1 VIEMKKFLVF
11 AICLLTLTFFNI
23 ASAEMRLVT
32 TDDNGYKTYFDTDSL
47 ETENDGE
54 ILAVR
59 VVGKD
64 PEGWTLLDEV
74 FKYKIDED
82 GNAYALT
89 NKSGWRLIQTKADAV
104 ILDAVLEYMQE
115 VEANEK

>member
-1 VIEMKKFLVF
+1 MFKKILVF
-11 AICLLTLTFFNI
+11 AVCLVSLTFFST

-47 ETENDGE
+47 ESENYGE

-59 VVGKD
+59 VIGKD

-89 NKSGWRLIQTKADAV
+89 NKSGWRLIETKADAV
-104 ILDAVLEYMQE
+104 ILEAVLEYIQE
-115 VEANEK
+115 MEANEK